1 MSNIPAARK
10 LLKAALESHRTKS
23 QMRAL
28 ITHALFRMTR
38 EKAVTHA
45 RKKPIKITQYMRRMV
60 RVYAA
65 QGKSQAVIARKV
77 GLANAGR
84 VSEILHGKR

>member
-23 QMRAL
+23 QMCAL
-28 ITHALFRMTR
+28 IGFALRRMKR
-38 EKAVTHA
+38 VPAKTHA
-45 RKKPIKITQYMRRMV
+45 RGAPIRVTKAVRNKVKALAKK
-60 RVYAA
+60 
-65 QGKSQAVIARKV
+65 GLSQATIAHML
-77 GLANAGR
+77 GLRNAGR